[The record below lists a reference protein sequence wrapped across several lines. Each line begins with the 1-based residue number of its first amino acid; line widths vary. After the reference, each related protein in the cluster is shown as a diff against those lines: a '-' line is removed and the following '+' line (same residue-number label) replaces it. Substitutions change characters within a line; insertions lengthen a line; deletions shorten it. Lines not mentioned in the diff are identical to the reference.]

1 MAFILQFLA
10 PPTSFTGQSPT
21 CTTSSGS
28 HSTSS
33 KALRKCCGDGLF
45 EPTSFEQIEK
55 SKKALIPMMLRSALP
70 FDKEPITTFLCNLS
84 KIVFASLYS
93 CTLFLT
99 LKNSLKLSLL

>member
-28 HSTSS
+28 HSASS

-55 SKKALIPMMLRSALP
+55 SKKYQ
-70 FDKEPITTFLCNLS
+70 FL
-84 KIVFASLYS
+84 
-93 CTLFLT
+93 
-99 LKNSLKLSLL
+99 